1 MGSSFLG
8 YYAWVQVDSSSI
20 GGVGDE
26 DVGVDEIVV
35 EFHDDDFLSGDNVET
50 ECASNNG
57 WIIYVGTEYCNV

>member
-35 EFHDDDFLSGDNVET
+35 EIHDDDFLFFHNAPPIGFTEASG
-50 ECASNNG
+50 
-57 WIIYVGTEYCNV
+57 